1 MGALFSPETSMFIQK
16 HHPYTG
22 SLNPEMPDDS
32 QNAFLHWE
40 TVLAQRHTNQQ
51 PIADRQSGC
60 RGITPCMV
68 GIIPY
73 AGLDIAAFEVM
84 REKLHEQY
92 DHRPPPQ
99 YLLLAGMLS
108 STGAQLVAYPL
119 GLIRTR
125 LQVGCH

>member
-1 MGALFSPETSMFIQK
+1 
-16 HHPYTG
+16 
-22 SLNPEMPDDS
+22 
-32 QNAFLHWE
+32 
-40 TVLAQRHTNQQ
+40 
-51 PIADRQSGC
+51 
-60 RGITPCMV
+60 MV

-125 LQVGCH
+125 LQVTCHYSMVVTCWSQLRAAKHELC

>member
-1 MGALFSPETSMFIQK
+1 
-16 HHPYTG
+16 
-22 SLNPEMPDDS
+22 
-32 QNAFLHWE
+32 
-40 TVLAQRHTNQQ
+40 
-51 PIADRQSGC
+51 
-60 RGITPCMV
+60 MV

-92 DHRPPPQ
+92 DNRPPPQ

-125 LQVGCH
+125 LQVPCHLSMVVICCLLLRAAKHELC

>member
-1 MGALFSPETSMFIQK
+1 M
-16 HHPYTG
+16 
-22 SLNPEMPDDS
+22 
-32 QNAFLHWE
+32 
-40 TVLAQRHTNQQ
+40 R
-51 PIADRQSGC
+51 

-73 AGLDIAAFEVM
+73 AGLDIAAFELM
-84 REKLHEQY
+84 RERLHELY
-92 DHRPPPQ
+92 DDRPPPQ

-125 LQVGCH
+125 LQVMCCSFFQTFRPYMRYCGSYRLESGLCCDVCS